1 MNNELNGKFE
11 EFTRDCKFARLSR
24 PDTIRGYEQAFK
36 LLTLLIPDI
45 SVETINTITMTKF
58 FERLQTRIRY
68 IGKARI
74 EEIGVRK
81 STVRTYWSKLNTFF
95 QWLLIRKEIAAN
107 PLLEIR
113 HKRPKVKYD
122 DARSLRKDEIDKII
136 AAIYANSPARLQLK
150 RDLAIVH
157 TLLFTGIR
165 RGELLGLRPDDLEFD
180 RNTVRIRAETSKSK
194 QTRLIP
200 MNLILKS
207 MLGDYMDERRKGKYT
222 TPFLFVSLNK
232 DSGLTRDGIVHWTKR
247 LVGLSGF
254 SFHLHR
260 FRHTF
265 AHNLAAAGVTL
276 DKIQKLLGHTDL
288 RMTQQY
294 LRSLTV
300 EDLAESVNK
309 LSFDNL
315 V

>member
-122 DARSLRKDEIDKII
+122 DARSLR
-136 AAIYANSPARLQLK
+136 
-150 RDLAIVH
+150 
-157 TLLFTGIR
+157 IR
-165 RGELLGLRPDDLEFD
+165 QNR
-180 RNTVRIRAETSKSK
+180 
-194 QTRLIP
+194 
-200 MNLILKS
+200 
-207 MLGDYMDERRKGKYT
+207 
-222 TPFLFVSLNK
+222 
-232 DSGLTRDGIVHWTKR
+232 
-247 LVGLSGF
+247 
-254 SFHLHR
+254 
-260 FRHTF
+260 
-265 AHNLAAAGVTL
+265 
-276 DKIQKLLGHTDL
+276 
-288 RMTQQY
+288 
-294 LRSLTV
+294 
-300 EDLAESVNK
+300 
-309 LSFDNL
+309 
-315 V
+315 